1 MPMETVQIR
10 LTKEQLKIIDEKV
23 KRGEYP
29 SRSEAIRDYIRKAAF
44 LELFNRFLDLTRKKP
59 VTQKDLERIREEV
72 WREESAAR
80 LKRERREKVR

>member
-29 SRSEAIRDYIRKAAF
+29 SRSEAIRDYVRKAEF
-44 LELFNRFLDLTRKKP
+44 LELFNRFLDLTSKKP
-59 VTQKDLERIREEV
+59 VTQKDLERIREKV
-72 WREESAAR
+72 WREEYAPG
-80 LKRERREKVR
+80 LKREQRGKVR